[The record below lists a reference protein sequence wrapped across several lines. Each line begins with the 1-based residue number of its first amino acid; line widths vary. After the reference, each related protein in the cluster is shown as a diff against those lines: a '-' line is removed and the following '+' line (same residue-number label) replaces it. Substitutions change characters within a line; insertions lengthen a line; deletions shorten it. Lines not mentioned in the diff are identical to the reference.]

1 MKIKLEVAYTN
12 EEAISQLDSALE
24 EIEDIKVEKF
34 EQNGFDGFD
43 LLYYFLETGRR
54 TGNRQYA
61 RRKRLTILTTHSI
74 MTIVVREN

>member
-12 EEAISQLDSALE
+12 EETISQLDSALE

-43 LLYYFLETGRR
+43 LLYYFF
-54 TGNRQYA
+54 GNRYGCCFN
-61 RRKRLTILTTHSI
+61 RKTL
-74 MTIVVREN
+74 

>member
-12 EEAISQLDSALE
+12 EETISQLDSALE

-43 LLYYFLETGRR
+43 LLYYFLETG
-54 TGNRQYA
+54 TV
-61 RRKRLTILTTHSI
+61 LF
-74 MTIVVREN
+74 

>member
-1 MKIKLEVAYTN
+1 MER
-12 EEAISQLDSALE
+12 Q
-24 EIEDIKVEKF
+24 
-34 EQNGFDGFD
+34 EQIDR
-43 LLYYFLETGRR
+43 GRR